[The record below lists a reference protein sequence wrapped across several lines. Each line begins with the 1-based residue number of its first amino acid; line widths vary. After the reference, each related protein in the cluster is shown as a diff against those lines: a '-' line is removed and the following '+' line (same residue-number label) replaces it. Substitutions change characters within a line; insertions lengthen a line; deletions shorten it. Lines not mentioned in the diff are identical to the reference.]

1 MNIYYRKQT
10 MTVLND
16 KEIEVLK
23 GLRALNLQGFAT
35 TLEQQ
40 FENPKVFLKLT
51 VDERIQ
57 ACINA
62 QNIYNKEQRY
72 AS

>member
-1 MNIYYRKQT
+1 

-51 VDERIQ
+51 VDERIVTGHYYHPCKKDSQ
-57 ACINA
+57 NHCIFCEL
-62 QNIYNKEQRY
+62 K
-72 AS
+72 